1 MFRISDYG
9 GGRIVVVGERGGV
22 GTAKKGG
29 REGKVKESGGIVR
42 RNVWR
47 GGDAKKW
54 LYKEMREGIVKRRG
68 GGYFNK
74 REREG

>member
-42 RNVWR
+42 RNV
-47 GGDAKKW
+47 
-54 LYKEMREGIVKRRG
+54 
-68 GGYFNK
+68 
-74 REREG
+74 